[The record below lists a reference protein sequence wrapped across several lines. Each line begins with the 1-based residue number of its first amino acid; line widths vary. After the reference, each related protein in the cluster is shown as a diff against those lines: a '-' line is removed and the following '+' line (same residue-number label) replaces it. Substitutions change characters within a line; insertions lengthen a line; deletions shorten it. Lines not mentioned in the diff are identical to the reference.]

1 MTYPI
6 AILAGGQ
13 ASRLGALTKTIP
25 KILLDFDNRTFFDLQ
40 LENLISAGFSDFVY
54 CIGHLGSQVVN
65 HYESNPRADVR
76 VRFSVDEEYKGTGA
90 AIMGAKNLLGNK
102 FFVTYGDSFLLEDLS
117 LFITRFEDEQEAS
130 LMTTIEKLPENLEP
144 NVEVQDG
151 KVLQYSKANSEGLN
165 VLDYGILGLNLSGF
179 SELDQPK
186 NFDLQILLQSLIRRD
201 RLLNYPVTKRFFEI
215 GSVDGITE
223 FKSYLKGL
231 N

>member
-13 ASRLGALTKTIP
+13 ATRLGTLTKTIP

-40 LENLISAGFSDFVY
+40 LENLIHAGFRDFVY

-65 HYESNPRADVR
+65 HYESNPRTDVR
-76 VRFSVDEEYKGTGA
+76 VRFSVDEKYKGTGA
-90 AIMGAKNLLGNK
+90 AIMGAKTLLGNK

-117 LFITRFEDEQEAS
+117 SFITRFEDEQEAS
-130 LMTTIEKLPENLEP
+130 IMTTIEKLPENLEP
-144 NVEVQDG
+144 NVKVQDG
-151 KVLQYSKANSEGLN
+151 KVLQYSKTNLEGLN

-186 NFDLQILLQSLIRRD
+186 NFDLQIILQSLIRRD

-215 GSVDGITE
+215 GSVDGLTE